1 MATMLQHETA
11 EDRVSSTVVHDQTIK
26 VAAGDQDKLEHNEI
40 PLSPGKL
47 REKYKVSIAYVS
59 EDGDKRESIIGYY
72 DTEIEAIEAYEQTEQ
87 SIRHANHRQVT
98 SDLRSE
104 NEMEQETDLEEIFDR
119 IVKGGTHEN
128 SILSCTHSLVYLGP
142 VDDPFSHP
150 RHVFQT
156 SLKSYQK

>member
-1 MATMLQHETA
+1 MKQQS
-11 EDRVSSTVVHDQTIK
+11 RVSSTVVHDQKIK
-26 VAAGDQDKLEHNEI
+26 VAAADQDKLKHNEI

-98 SDLRSE
+98 SDSRSE

-119 IVKGGTHEN
+119 IVKSGTHETHTKKEDQGDDN
-128 SILSCTHSLVYLGP
+128 AEEAESKILEQVENKLN
-142 VDDPFSHP
+142 F
-150 RHVFQT
+150 
-156 SLKSYQK
+156 

>member
-98 SDLRSE
+98 SELTR
-104 NEMEQETDLEEIFDR
+104 MEQNQMAWRKKL
-119 IVKGGTHEN
+119 N
-128 SILSCTHSLVYLGP
+128 L
-142 VDDPFSHP
+142 
-150 RHVFQT
+150 
-156 SLKSYQK
+156 